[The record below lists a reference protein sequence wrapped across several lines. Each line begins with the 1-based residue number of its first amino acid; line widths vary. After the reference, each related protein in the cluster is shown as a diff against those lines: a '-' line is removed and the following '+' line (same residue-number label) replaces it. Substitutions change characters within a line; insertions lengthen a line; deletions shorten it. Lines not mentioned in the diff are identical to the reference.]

1 MQSKKIRS
9 TVLIFWLLIIA
20 FISAV
25 STTIFSESF
34 FNDSFGISLI
44 VFTAVGLLITSL
56 IYVFV
61 HLTISAIPHT
71 NIQSLL

>member
-44 VFTAVGLLITSL
+44 VFTAVGLLINISYLCIRTL
-56 IYVFV
+56 NDICN
-61 HLTISAIPHT
+61 LTH
-71 NIQSLL
+71 